1 MTFKDP
7 EWNDLTQLNGERE
20 NSLDILARLSL
31 FDKLTERELAT
42 VGRHV
47 HRRRFAEGEM
57 IATPRSGLFIVASG
71 SLHVVQHLPDGGRA
85 RLRVLRK
92 GEWIGE
98 IVPLEDSP
106 PATSILAVEQSEAIG
121 FFRSD
126 LDDLRHTQPKIGFKI
141 IYRLTQM
148 MSRRMQRAMDELRN
162 ARPTSMKLENP
173 ITTTE
178 EDIAK

>member
-1 MTFKDP
+1 MTFNDP
-7 EWNDLTQLNGERE
+7 EWSNLTQLDGERE
-20 NSLDILARLSL
+20 NALDILARLSL
-31 FDKLTERELAT
+31 FDTLTERELTT
-42 VGRHV
+42 VERLV

-71 SLHVVQHLPDGGRA
+71 GLQVVQHLPEGGRA

-106 PATSILAVEQSEAIG
+106 ATSIFAVEPSEAIG

-126 LDDLRHTQPKIGFKI
+126 LADLLHTQPKIGFKI
-141 IYRLTQM
+141 IYRLAQM
-148 MSRRMQRAMDELRN
+148 MSRRMQRAMGELRN
-162 ARPTSMKLENP
+162 ARPPSMKLENP

-178 EDIAK
+178 EDIAR

>member
-7 EWNDLTQLNGERE
+7 EWSNLTQLNGERE
-20 NSLDILARLSL
+20 NALDILARLSL
-31 FDKLTERELAT
+31 FDTLTERELAT
-42 VGRHV
+42 VERLV

-71 SLHVVQHLPDGGRA
+71 NLQVVQHLPEGERS

-126 LDDLRHTQPKIGFKI
+126 LADLLHTQPKIGFKI
-141 IYRLTQM
+141 IYRLAQM
-148 MSRRMQRAMDELRN
+148 MSRRMQRAMGELRN
-162 ARPTSMKLENP
+162 ARPPSMKRENP
-173 ITTTE
+173 ITSME
-178 EDIAK
+178 EDIAR

>member
-7 EWNDLTQLNGERE
+7 EWSNLTQLDGERE
-20 NSLDILARLSL
+20 NALDILARLSL
-31 FDKLTERELAT
+31 FDTLTERELTT
-42 VGRHV
+42 VERLV

-71 SLHVVQHLPDGGRA
+71 GLQVVQHLPDGGRA
-85 RLRVLRK
+85 RLRILRK

-106 PATSILAVEQSEAIG
+106 ATSIFAVEQSEAIG

-126 LDDLRHTQPKIGFKI
+126 LADLLHTQPKIGFKI
-141 IYRLTQM
+141 IYRLAQM
-148 MSRRMQRAMDELRN
+148 MSRRMQRAMGELRN
-162 ARPTSMKLENP
+162 ARPPAMKLENP

-178 EDIAK
+178 EDIAR